1 MLDSK
6 SVKVGATLLAEGRF
20 VVSGVVAS
28 SGVGLVLAV
37 RHVAVVVANA
47 FGESGRSSGLEAL
60 EGEASAADLE
70 GNVLLEILPKNALSS
85 GKEGE
90 STQRMLHGDAK
101 LKICYW
107 FIKRSR

>member
-37 RHVAVVVANA
+37 RHVAVVVADA

-70 GNVLLEILPKNALSS
+70 GNVLLEISPKNALSS
-85 GKEGE
+85 GKGE
-90 STQRMLHGDAK
+90 SKQRMLHGEAK
-101 LKICYW
+101 LKNMLLVH
-107 FIKRSR
+107 KT